1 MRVERWA
8 IFGAM
13 VLAAAG
19 WGDERPVR
27 LLPGVRADGFIQLP
41 NQWSLKPAGKQ
52 IEVGNFPVNIVLHPS
67 GKWAA
72 VMHSGNAE
80 HEIVVIDMLPQYPKV
95 VSRTVVEHSFY
106 GLTFSPDGKRLYASG
121 GEGANLH
128 QFEFDDGLLHG
139 HRRWGLSG
147 GTEKVIVGGLAFDG
161 SGQTLVAAATW
172 GDALHFVDPANPEM
186 SGAMPISRDAYPY
199 AIVPWGEKLLVSLW
213 GQAGVAVVDVKE
225 KRVVATWKTE
235 EHPTEMA
242 LTPNGKAL
250 FVSCANSTKVSVI
263 ETETGKAKETLSC
276 SLYPQVPKGNTPS
289 SLCLSADGKLLFV
302 ANSDANNLA
311 LFNVSEAFDAKPLGF
326 IPTGWYPTSVR
337 FDQARKVIW
346 VANGKGVISRPNPN
360 GPGPGVARP
369 ANIDEYIGKLLRG
382 TVSAIPLPKPEDMA
396 GHTRTAKACSPL
408 KEDAGITAARPD
420 GNPIPPKVGEAG
432 PIKYCVYIVKENRTY
447 DQVLGDMPQGN
458 GDPKLC
464 LFPEKVTPNHH
475 KIAREFVLLDNFYV
489 DGEVSAD
496 GHEWTMGAYATDYV
510 EKAWP
515 ISYRSGNL
523 KKIGYPSEGE
533 GPPIAGTGVYFWDRC
548 KEAGVS
554 YFSFGE
560 FIEDAPKVGDPGTSR
575 VKTLEGHFDPF
586 YRSFDMHYQDQK
598 RADRFLSELA
608 RFEKE
613 GEMPRFVV
621 MRLTNDHTAGTGR
634 GSWTPTAMVADN
646 DLALGRVLEGLS
658 RSKFWPQMA
667 VFVVEDDAQNGP
679 DHVDAHRSV
688 ALVASPY
695 CKRGIVD
702 SSLYSTSSMLRTMG
716 LILGTTP
723 MSQFDAAARPM
734 FASFQG
740 AAEARPYAHEAAR
753 VDINARNGER
763 AFGQEKTASFKLEKE
778 DQADDLAFN
787 EVIWKSVKG
796 EGSEM
801 PAPVRA
807 AFFVRGEGRGT
818 RGEKD
823 KDD

>member
-1 MRVERWA
+1 MRTMATVTACVTVSMICGQAPPTPR
-8 IFGAM
+8 
-13 VLAAAG
+13 V
-19 WGDERPVR
+19 
-27 LLPGVRADGFIQLP
+27 LPGVRADGFIQLP

-52 IEVGNFPVNIVLHPS
+52 IEVGNFPVQIAFHPS
-67 GKWAA
+67 GKWVAA
-72 VMHSGNAE
+72 IHSGNAD
-80 HEIVVIDMLPQYPKV
+80 HEIVVLDAAAQKI
-95 VSRTVVEHSFY
+95 VSRTLLDHSFY
-106 GLTFSPDGKRLYASG
+106 GLAFAPDGKRIFASG
-121 GEGANLH
+121 GEKADVH
-128 QFEFDDGLLHG
+128 QFDFDEGLLHA
-139 HRRWGLSG
+139 HKRLALG
-147 GTEKVIVGGLAFDG
+147 GDTKKTIIGGVAVDAAG
-161 SGQTLVAAATW
+161 KTLYAAGTW
-172 GDALHFVDPANPEM
+172 GDSLYFVELDRPADVASM
-186 SGAMPISRDAYPY
+186 SLGADSYPY
-199 AIVPWGEKLLVSLW
+199 AVLSWGDKLLVSLW
-213 GQAGVAVVDVKE
+213 AQSAVAVVDPKE
-225 KRVVATWKTE
+225 KKIVARWATE
-235 EHPTEMA
+235 DHPTEMA
-242 LTPNGKAL
+242 LTPNGKAM

-263 ETETGKAKETLSC
+263 DTGTGKAKETLAC

-302 ANSDANNLA
+302 ANSDANNVA
-311 LFNVSEAFDAKPLGF
+311 LFNVSEIGDAKPLGF
-326 IPTGWYPTSVR
+326 IPVGWYPTSVR
-337 FDQARKVIW
+337 FDQTRKVIW
-346 VANGKGVISRPNPN
+346 VANGKGVISKANPL
-360 GPGPGVARP
+360 GPQPGVARP
-369 ANIDEYIGKLLRG
+369 ANLDEYIGRLFKG
-382 TVSAIPLPKPEDMA
+382 TVSTIPLPSPQAMVN
-396 GHTRTAKACSPL
+396 HTKIAQQCSPL
-408 KEDAGITAARPD
+408 KSDASAAVARPP
-420 GNPIPPKVGEAG
+420 GNPIPAKVGDES

-447 DQVLGDMPQGN
+447 DQVLGDMKEGN

-533 GPPIAGTGVYFWDRC
+533 GPPVASTGVYFWDRC
-548 KEAGVS
+548 KDAGVS

-560 FIEDAPKVGDPGTSR
+560 FVENAPKIGDPGTSR
-575 VKTLEGHFDPF
+575 VKALEGRFDPHF
-586 YRSFDMHYQDQK
+586 RSFDMNYQDQK

-634 GSWTPTAMVADN
+634 GAWTPTAMVADN

-658 RSKFWPQMA
+658 KSKFWPQMA
-667 VFVVEDDAQNGP
+667 VFVIEDDAQNGP
-679 DHVDAHRSV
+679 DHVDAHRVV

-695 CKRGIVD
+695 CRRGVVD
-702 SSLYSTSSMLRTMG
+702 SSFYSTSSMLRTMG
-716 LILGTTP
+716 LILGTKP

-734 FASFQG
+734 YASFQ
-740 AAEARPYAHEAAR
+740 EKPDLRPYVHEAAR
-753 VDINARNGER
+753 VDINARNGDR
-763 AFGQEKTASFKLEKE
+763 AFGQEKTASFRLDKE

-796 EGSEM
+796 VDSPM

-807 AFFVRGEGRGT
+807 AFFLPRK
-818 RGEKD
+818 GEKD
-823 KDD
+823 DDD